1 MHYALEGAVI
11 DDHARRRLE
20 AIGADIAKKLKWSP
34 LAARIVGGRLGRRLS
49 AEFWTTV
56 KNGNVDG
63 TMGALRW
70 SYLQLDQQARRCFA
84 YCSIFPRRHH
94 LIRDDLVKLWVAE
107 GFVRGTNEGEEM
119 EDVCRGYFDELV
131 STSFLQPGGKVLY
144 NDMDYYLVHDM
155 LHDLAD
161 SVAGSDCFRIENGSI
176 WSKLREGKGQRRE
189 GWRGDVPR
197 DVHHLFV
204 QNYDGEL
211 ITEKILQLEN
221 LRTLIIYAVG
231 GGTPIEE
238 KVIASILKR
247 LRKLR
252 VLAVALSHEDDA
264 VIKEPDVF
272 LVPESISKLK
282 HLRYL
287 AFRTSMSCRV
297 ILPGTVTK
305 LYHMQ
310 LVDFGQCK
318 KLVFPSADLIN
329 LRHIFCSIDLDFP
342 DIGKLTSLQTVPN
355 FTVWNVEGYKVNQ
368 LRDLNKLRGSLEI
381 CHLENVESKVEAL
394 EANLAAKERLTHLS
408 LGWGVAMR
416 SSHPEVE
423 AGAFGSLCPS
433 TWLETLYMYNYQG
446 LRYLNKLRGS
456 LEILRLDN
464 VESKVEALEA
474 NLAAKERLTHLSLSR
489 SGATRSSSPEVEAE
503 VFESLCPPIWLETL
517 YIYNYRGLRYP
528 NWMVGKQNGGL
539 KDLRGLKLHGWS
551 QLGPAPRL
559 EAFVHL
565 RSLTVWDCSWD
576 ALPDNMENLTLLKDL
591 MICEC
596 LNISSLPTLPQALEE
611 FTLKWCS
618 DELMKSCQTIGH
630 PNWGKIENVPKKEFT
645 CPEGYEIDLLRIR
658 NKRASLGTDIR
669 RQ

>member
-1 MHYALEGAVI
+1 M
-11 DDHARRRLE
+11 
-20 AIGADIAKKLKWSP
+20 
-34 LAARIVGGRLGRRLS
+34 
-49 AEFWTTV
+49 
-56 KNGNVDG
+56 
-63 TMGALRW
+63 
-70 SYLQLDQQARRCFA
+70 
-84 YCSIFPRRHH
+84 
-94 LIRDDLVKLWVAE
+94 IRDDLVKLWVAE
-107 GFVRGTNEGEEM
+107 GFVRGTNEGEET

-131 STSFLQPGGKVLY
+131 STSFLQPGGKDFCT
-144 NDMDYYLVHDM
+144 DMDYYLVHDM

-161 SVAGSDCFRIENGSI
+161 TVAGSDCFRIENGSI
-176 WSKLREGKGQRRE
+176 WSKVGGGKGQRRE

-197 DVHHLFV
+197 DVRHLFV
-204 QNYDGEL
+204 QNYDSEL
-211 ITEKILQLEN
+211 ITEKILQLKN
-221 LRTLIIYAVG
+221 LRTLIIYTVG

-252 VLAVALSHEDDA
+252 VLAIALNREDDA

-310 LVDFGQCK
+310 LVDFGLCK

-342 DIGKLTSLQTVPN
+342 NIGKLTSLQTVPN
-355 FTVWNVEGYKVNQ
+355 FTVWNAEGYKVNQ

-381 CHLENVESKVEAL
+381 CRLENVETKVEAL

-416 SSHPEVE
+416 SSRPEVE
-423 AGAFGSLCPS
+423 AGAFGSLCPP

-456 LEILRLDN
+456 LEILHLDN

-474 NLAAKERLTHLSLSR
+474 NQAAKERLTHLSLSQ

-528 NWMVGKQNGGL
+528 NWMVGKQNGGP

-576 ALPDNMENLTLLKDL
+576 ALPDNMENLILLKDL

-611 FTLKWCS
+611 FTLKWCT

-630 PNWGKIENVPKKEFT
+630 PNWQKIENVPKKEFI
-645 CPEGYEIDLLRIR
+645 CPEGYELDLLRIR

-669 RQ
+669 RR